1 MKVSIKDVGVHSQS
15 GSCNDS
21 DPRDVISIFLK
32 GNFVEK
38 CKIVKEKDVLMITGG
53 QVEKSS
59 RDGHQF
65 NIIADESDEALKI
78 WIMQDPEN
86 NNNRQTIASVGESV
100 VQKPLPVE
108 SETTVHRTGNSGNT
122 EPPSK
127 RSRIVLEP
135 KAIVYTKLAHLKA
148 NTTVNVYGV
157 VKFFKSPFKTR
168 GSDFVCTLSLADPS
182 LDSLEKGFK
191 LVLFSKSKE
200 MLPLVRSVGDIIR
213 FHHIAVGEFKGEL
226 QGKLL
231 PQSSW

>member
-1 MKVSIKDVGVHSQS
+1 MKVAIKDLGVHNQS
-15 GSCNDS
+15 GSSNDS
-21 DPRDVISIFLK
+21 NSQDVVSIFLK

-38 CKIVKEKDVLMITGG
+38 CKVVKEGDILVITGA

-65 NIIADESDEALKI
+65 NLIADERNEALKI
-78 WIMQDPEN
+78 WIMQDPEKSN
-86 NNNRQTIASVGESV
+86 NLRAIANVDESV
-100 VQKPLPVE
+100 VQKPLLVE
-108 SETTVHRTGNSGNT
+108 SETMAHNIGQVGNT
-122 EPPSK
+122 EPASK
-127 RSRIVLEP
+127 RSKIILEP
-135 KAIVYTKLAHLKA
+135 KATVYTKLADLKA

-168 GSDFVCTLSLADPS
+168 GSDFVCTLSLSDPS

-200 MLPLVRSVGDIIR
+200 MLPLVKSVGDIIR
-213 FHHIAVGEFKGEL
+213 FHKIAVGEFKGEL

-231 PQSSW
+231 SQSSW